1 MGCMDR
7 MRNSTVWLPPQF
19 TPNCHSRHLVAL
31 VIIGVGTLLIL
42 NQFARRTTNTLPLS
56 PTPQGGQVV
65 AIHNPQQVPSAL
77 LQFKFAT
84 NQLVLH
90 LALLTYNLLRVIGQA
105 RLGGRPIICAVCRGL
120 A

>member
-1 MGCMDR
+1 MNR

-65 AIHNPQQVPSAL
+65 AIHNPQQVSRAL